1 MKPRAQLLRWSALR
15 DKKADLKEVTE
26 SFLIHRHDLSPATQS
41 NYRMQFRLYDEWVA
55 AQLGRATRVED
66 VEPGIVNAYLEH
78 RRTSVSAQ
86 SAHAAWKALRSLAT
100 FLADRRIL
108 SDRGGSV
115 LQHVRAPR
123 IKDEPRRALT
133 DDELLRL
140 LTHAGDGETGTRDR
154 AIVMTLL
161 VCGIR
166 RGELCGLRLG
176 DVDLRERRLHVRAA
190 TSKSGEPRDVT
201 LHLEAA
207 KELDAYMNDTRQG
220 ENDPEAPLFLDR
232 HGEALTG
239 NAVRKLFDRLKVAT
253 GIADLCAHMLRHT
266 WATNYHRS
274 ASGSRFDL
282 QAEGG
287 WRTGRMVER
296 YTKSRP
302 FEERRRGPSPL
313 TAFREATKGKR
324 PSGKRPPQKESG
336 LSAIRT
342 A

>member
-1 MKPRAQLLRWSALR
+1 MRSRAAVLRWSALR

-26 SFLIHRHDLSPATQS
+26 SFLVHRHDLSQATQD
-41 NYRMQFRLYDEWVA
+41 NYRLQFRLYDGWVA
-55 AQLGRATRVED
+55 AQLGRPTRVED
-66 VEPGIVNAYLEH
+66 VEPGTLNAYLEH
-78 RRTSVSAQ
+78 RRRTVSAQ

-100 FLADRRIL
+100 FLAERRIL

-115 LQHVRAPR
+115 LQHIRAPR

-140 LTHAGDGETGTRDR
+140 LTHAGQGETGQRDR

-190 TSKSGEPRDVT
+190 TSKSGEARDVT

-207 KELDAYMNDTRQG
+207 KELDTYINDVREG
-220 ENDPEAPLFLDR
+220 DADADASLFTDR
-232 HGEALTG
+232 SGQALTG
-239 NAVRKLFDRLKVAT
+239 NAVRKLFDRLKVST
-253 GIADLCAHMLRHT
+253 GIDDLCAHIS
-266 WATNYHRS
+266 ATPGPPTTTAPRAAAASICRPKADGARDGWSSDIRRAGHSKSVDADHHRS
-274 ASGSRFDL
+274 PRF
-282 QAEGG
+282 A
-287 WRTGRMVER
+287 
-296 YTKSRP
+296 KP
-302 FEERRRGPSPL
+302 P
-313 TAFREATKGKR
+313 KG
-324 PSGKRPPQKESG
+324 SG
-336 LSAIRT
+336 LQGSGRHNKEA